1 MLQMFRVVL
10 SVEGQAAALGKRALR
25 VMALL
30 GKEIVVEM
38 QGLQVEVPPQVA
50 VVAQE
55 Q

>member
-1 MLQMFRVVL
+1 
-10 SVEGQAAALGKRALR
+10 VEGQAVALGKQAFQ
-25 VMALL
+25 VMAHL

-38 QGLQVEVPPQVA
+38 QGLQVEDLPQVA